1 MPRRFR
7 YVALPSRQFA
17 TIFHYGLHRRVILTH
32 FVSVNRNATAQYC
45 DFFIA
50 GFQSVVPTMHVK
62 AVSGNNILSSKPL
75 MYK

>member
-1 MPRRFR
+1 M
-7 YVALPSRQFA
+7 VK
-17 TIFHYGLHRRVILTH
+17 
-32 FVSVNRNATAQYC
+32 RNATAQFC

-50 GFQSVVPTMHVK
+50 GFQDVVPTVHVK